1 MSVILTKVMIYDE
14 VKEDGILPV
23 DISKVLTGSGSFFGP
38 DGGKRAFDKDTS
50 TRRMG

>member
-1 MSVILTKVMIYDE
+1 MIHGKA
-14 VKEDGILPV
+14 KEGGLLPV
-23 DISKVLTGSGSFFGP
+23 DISKVLTGSASFYGP